1 MSRKRRFIRRIPEP
15 KEIFKLKMKDRMS
28 THSATSEYLLLFRG
42 TTWDEALSPEQI
54 QEIMSRWGAW
64 MDRLTQQG
72 KVKGAQPLDRHVGKI
87 VSWKKGTM
95 VVDGP
100 LAESK
105 EAIGGYF
112 LLQLNSL
119 EEAVEI
125 AKECPALEYGVQ
137 VEVRLI
143 VDQCSML
150 HQTKEE
156 LAEAMT

>member
-1 MSRKRRFIRRIPEP
+1 
-15 KEIFKLKMKDRMS
+15 MKDHMS
-28 THSATSEYLLLFRG
+28 TYSATSEYLLLFRG

-54 QEIMSRWGAW
+54 REIMSRWGAW
-64 MDRLTQQG
+64 MDRLTEQG
-72 KVKGAQPLDRHVGKI
+72 KLKGAQPLDRHVGKI
-87 VSWKKGTM
+87 VSWKKGTT

-112 LLQLNSL
+112 LLQLKSL
-119 EEAVEI
+119 EEALEI

-143 VDQCSML
+143 VDQCSIL

-156 LAEAMT
+156 LAEAIA